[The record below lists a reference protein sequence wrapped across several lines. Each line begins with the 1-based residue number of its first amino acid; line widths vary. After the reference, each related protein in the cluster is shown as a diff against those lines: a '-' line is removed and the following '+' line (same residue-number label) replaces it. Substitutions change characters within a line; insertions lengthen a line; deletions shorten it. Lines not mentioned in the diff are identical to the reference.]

1 MFGRVRLKVE
11 RLKVKAARSGSGI
24 LSWHEKKVD
33 EFCRLFDISKQH
45 QPQSI
50 VRTYTMSLATPVKE
64 GKRKRKSVDTPSQSQ
79 DSKRL
84 KSQDAEPTPESSSK
98 PKAKKE
104 RQPLSNNSLTKD
116 IQKRIGMESIEKPFP
131 DPQNQS
137 QTLANQAW
145 RKQNVYRK
153 RIARTE
159 AKKEKKT
166 EPAAKGEGKTEA
178 SEDAAEKKPKKEK
191 KQKVDKRKKKTD
203 DDKVESDAPITAE
216 VAKQVDV
223 PVEPSKEVAVKK
235 AKEPKED
242 KRSNKHKKDIVTK
255 KKERKEKK
263 RKMVKGEEKD
273 IKDVEMDLVPQ
284 GLAAERTV
292 ANRGNWASSKP
303 VGGHFI
309 THDPV
314 FSADEK

>member
-1 MFGRVRLKVE
+1 
-11 RLKVKAARSGSGI
+11 
-24 LSWHEKKVD
+24 
-33 EFCRLFDISKQH
+33 
-45 QPQSI
+45 
-50 VRTYTMSLATPVKE
+50 MSLATSVKE

-98 PKAKKE
+98 PKAQKGLE
-104 RQPLSNNSLTKD
+104 RQPLSNNSLTKE
-116 IQKRIGMESIEKPFP
+116 IQKKIGMESTEKPFP

-159 AKKEKKT
+159 AKKEKKE
-166 EPAAKGEGKTEA
+166 EPAPKGEDKTEA
-178 SEDAAEKKPKKEK
+178 SEDAAERKQKKEK

-203 DDKVESDAPITAE
+203 DHKVESDAPIASE
-216 VAKQVDV
+216 VAKQEDV
-223 PVEPSKEVAVKK
+223 PVEPSHEIAVKK
-235 AKEPKED
+235 PKELKED
-242 KRSNKHKKDIVTK
+242 KRSNKPKKDIVTK

-263 RKMVKGEEKD
+263 RKMVKGEEQD

-309 THDPV
+309 IHDPV